1 MERVVVRLHVGS
13 CDTIKKVWRFDVDR
27 ITQYSR
33 KKVESELI
41 QLFPDIA
48 RKGLKLKIWY
58 VDDLAGEVSSIAS
71 YSYKGIA
78 IACSTLSRAAC
89 ENIAIYCNCSA
100 CPHAPNAYVIA
111 IWMGEQHALTNIY
124 ASS

>member
-1 MERVVVRLHVGS
+1 MERVVVCLHVGS
-13 CDTIKKVWRFDVDR
+13 CDTKKVWRFDVNR

-58 VDDLAGEVSSIAS
+58 LDDLAGEISTDMVCS
-71 YSYKGIA
+71 IA
-78 IACSTLSRAAC
+78 IACMHD
-89 ENIAIYCNCSA
+89 NN
-100 CPHAPNAYVIA
+100 
-111 IWMGEQHALTNIY
+111 
-124 ASS
+124 

>member
-1 MERVVVRLHVGS
+1 MERVVVCLHIGS
-13 CDTIKKVWRFDVDR
+13 CNPIKKVWRFDVDR

-58 VDDLAGEVSSIAS
+58 LDDLAGEVSGIFIYIS
-71 YSYKGIA
+71 Y
-78 IACSTLSRAAC
+78 
-89 ENIAIYCNCSA
+89 
-100 CPHAPNAYVIA
+100 
-111 IWMGEQHALTNIY
+111 
-124 ASS
+124 